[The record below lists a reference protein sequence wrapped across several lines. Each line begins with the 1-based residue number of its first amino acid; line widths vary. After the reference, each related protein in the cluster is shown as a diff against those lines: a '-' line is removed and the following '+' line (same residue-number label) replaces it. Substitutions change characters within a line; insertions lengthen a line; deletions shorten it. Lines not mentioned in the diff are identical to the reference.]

1 MPTGTPKHFTLTNCP
16 KAHVSDSFLM
26 DQLLFEEEPGHPLSL
41 PDFFFSGLGLGLR
54 IFIVAGKT
62 EGWKLR
68 TLTGFA

>member
-1 MPTGTPKHFTLTNCP
+1 
-16 KAHVSDSFLM
+16 M